1 MQQCGTCR
9 QRGAGGDDIIDKK
22 DVLASQLAGVFFTQ
36 CVVAL
41 DVMPAF
47 KGAFVGLGGVGAN
60 GLQGFNIGYAQ
71 GIGSLWL

>member
-1 MQQCGTCR
+1 M
-9 QRGAGGDDIIDKK
+9 
-22 DVLASQLAGVFFTQ
+22 LASQLAGVFFTQ

-47 KGAFVGLGGVGAN
+47 KGAFMGLGGVGAN

-71 GIGSLWL
+71 GIGDASGQVFALVVAAMGELAAM